1 MPRVHEAVGSIPS
14 TTKEQNKLPKKKLAL
29 KKFPLAVYKK
39 RGLVYR
45 GDFTPKDSGQK
56 PATIGA
62 VAVSVCYC
70 VSLDKV
76 GFYHWTM
83 D

>member
-45 GDFTPKDSGQK
+45 GDFTPKDSG
-56 PATIGA
+56 
-62 VAVSVCYC
+62 
-70 VSLDKV
+70 
-76 GFYHWTM
+76 
-83 D
+83 

>member
-14 TTKEQNKLPKKKLAL
+14 TTKEQNKLPKKKKKLAL

-45 GDFTPKDSGQK
+45 GDFTPKDSG
-56 PATIGA
+56 
-62 VAVSVCYC
+62 
-70 VSLDKV
+70 
-76 GFYHWTM
+76 
-83 D
+83 